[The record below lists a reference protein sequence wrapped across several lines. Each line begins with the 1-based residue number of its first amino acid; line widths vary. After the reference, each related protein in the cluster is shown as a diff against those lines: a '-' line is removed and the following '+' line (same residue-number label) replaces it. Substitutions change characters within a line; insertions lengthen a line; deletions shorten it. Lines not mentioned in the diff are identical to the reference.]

1 MLRPSFCACSY
12 CVSTTRN
19 IAQRRAANRGLWG
32 LSPGELCQQTDR
44 GNGKGG
50 GCSGSEAES
59 QPVYQSPSAG
69 NGGEAVRRSCPANG
83 TACKYVPSSTLRE

>member
-44 GNGKGG
+44 GNGTGRRMLRLRGG
-50 GCSGSEAES
+50 IPTSVSIAQCRER
-59 QPVYQSPSAG
+59 
-69 NGGEAVRRSCPANG
+69 RRSG
-83 TACKYVPSSTLRE
+83 